1 MFLNRCLP
9 TPVRAVALYSLSMV
23 LPLAA
28 YAQERHPFAKY
39 DNQAREILAKMTLD
53 EKLGQMLQPDQQFLE
68 SVGDIDKYH
77 LGSLLSGG
85 DSDPKAG
92 NSLQAWTDLYDGYQ
106 AIAMKTRL
114 RIPLLYGIDSVHG
127 NNNVEGATIFPHNI
141 GLGCTRDAALVE
153 RISKIVANEI
163 RATGIQWAFA
173 PCVTVPR
180 DIRWGRTY
188 EGFGETPE
196 IVTPLGEAATR
207 GLQGANIADATS
219 VLGCA
224 KHFAGDG
231 GTQYGTGLKKLMD
244 HGDVIADEATF
255 RKLFLP
261 AYVASIRAGVGS
273 MMPSYSSWNA
283 VRCSAN
289 RHLLTEILKDELGF
303 EGFLISDYN
312 AIDEIPGDFQ
322 TKVMTSVLAGMDM
335 FMQPKNYA
343 LFFNAL
349 KELVQQKKVP
359 MSRIEDAVL
368 RILRVKIA
376 MGMVDPS
383 FKPAADR
390 SLWKD
395 FGSPEHRA
403 VARQAVRE
411 SLVVLKN
418 DNQILPLKPAVKR
431 IHLSGKNADDIGNQ
445 CGGWTVTWQ
454 GRSDNVVPG
463 GATIRQAL
471 TKAVSPATVI
481 DYTRDGS
488 GAEGADVGI
497 LVIGEKPYAE
507 MFGDRTIQQLSL
519 DDEDKAALAN
529 MKKAGIPVVVV
540 LISGRPLFVDDVIDQ
555 AGAWVAAWLP
565 GSEGAG
571 VTDVLFGSAKP
582 TGKLSFT
589 WPKSTSTSLRIGDKG
604 YVTMFPLGYGLS
616 Y

>member
-1 MFLNRCLP
+1 MLIRAGALCNLSILLIP
-9 TPVRAVALYSLSMV
+9 TAQSQGVASHHFS
-23 LPLAA
+23 
-28 YAQERHPFAKY
+28 KY
-39 DNQAREILAKMTLD
+39 DQQAGEIIKKMTLD
-53 EKLGQMLQPDQQFLE
+53 EKIGQMLQPDQQFMK
-68 SVGDIDKYH
+68 SVEDIEKYH

-92 NSLQAWTDLYDGYQ
+92 NSLKAWTDLYDGYQ
-106 AIAMKTRL
+106 AVAMKSRL
-114 RIPLLYGIDSVHG
+114 HIPLLYGLDSVHG

-141 GLGCTRDAALVE
+141 GLGCTRDSALIE
-153 RISKIVANEI
+153 KIAKVVAEET

-207 GLQGANIADATS
+207 GLQGANISDPTS
-219 VLGCA
+219 VLACA

-261 AYVASIRAGVGS
+261 AYAASIRAGVGS
-273 MMPSYSSWNA
+273 IMPSYSSWNG
-283 VRCSAN
+283 VRCSAS
-289 RHLLTEILKDELGF
+289 RHLLTDILKDQLGF

-312 AIDEIPGDFQ
+312 AIDEIPGNFKTQ
-322 TKVMTSVLAGMDM
+322 VKTSVLAGMDM
-335 FMQPKNYA
+335 FMEPQKYA
-343 LFFNAL
+343 AFFDTL
-349 KELVQQKKVP
+349 KDLVQRNQVP
-359 MSRIEDAVL
+359 VSRIDDAVL

-376 MGMVDPS
+376 MGMLEPS

-390 SLWKD
+390 ALWKD
-395 FGSPEHRA
+395 FGSPAHRGI
-403 VARQAVRE
+403 ARQAVRE

-418 DNQILPLKPAVKR
+418 DKHILPLSSTAKR

-454 GRSDNVVPG
+454 GRSDNIVPG
-463 GATIRQAL
+463 GTTIRRAL
-471 TKAVSPATVI
+471 EKMVSPATKI
-481 DYTRDGS
+481 EYTRDGS
-488 GAEGADVGI
+488 GAEGADIGI

-507 MFGDRTIQQLSL
+507 MFGDRTIQQLFL
-519 DDEDKAALAN
+519 DEEDKAALAN

-571 VTDVLFGSAKP
+571 VTDVLFGAAKP
-582 TGKLSFT
+582 AGKLSFT
-589 WPKSTSTSLRIGDKG
+589 WPKSTSTTLHVGETG